1 MRRCG
6 RLRNLLLL
14 AAVGLVAIAVGAGPA
29 AGTYPGANGRIVFAN
44 GTNDLW
50 SVRPDGTGLELLTTV
65 VAPPGSGVRSFV
77 SFPSFSA
84 DGSKLAV
91 MLNEFERPTPCDP
104 QAINAGSGACRALVL
119 MNADGSNQH
128 VVYASEDIASLDLA
142 LSPDGN
148 KIAFTK
154 VIAKGNGNLSEQLFT
169 IEADGK
175 HLRLLTPQGPH
186 APATDTA
193 PTWSPDGTM
202 IAFESSRDE
211 ALTGNSWSLFS
222 VDVRTRKI
230 GRIIPGSMNND
241 LEPNWSPDGSKLVF
255 LRTFGYPDYRI
266 YSVNRDGN
274 GEQEILADFTA
285 VQGPVWSPDGSEILY
300 HGLGGLWLVNADGS
314 NSHQL
319 VFGVIQGYSWEPLP

>member
-1 MRRCG
+1 MKSLG

-14 AAVGLVAIAVGAGPA
+14 AVLGLVAIAAAAGPA
-29 AGTYPGANGRIVFAN
+29 GATYPGANGRIVFAN
-44 GTNDLW
+44 GTNEVW
-50 SVRPDGTGLELLTTV
+50 SVLPDGTGLELLTTV
-65 VAPPGSGVRSFV
+65 VAPPGVSSFV

-91 MLNEFERPTPCDP
+91 MLNELDTPTPCDP
-104 QAINAGSGACRALVL
+104 KAINAGSGTCRALVL

-128 VVYASEDIASLDLA
+128 VVYASEDVASLDLA

-148 KIAFTK
+148 KLAFTK
-154 VIAKGNGNLSEQLFT
+154 VTGSSSEQLFT

-175 HLRLLTPQGPH
+175 HLRLLTPQRPH
-186 APATDTA
+186 EPATDTA
-193 PTWSPDGTM
+193 PTWSPDGTT

-211 ALTGNSWSLFS
+211 ALTGNGWSLFS
-222 VDVRTRKI
+222 VDVRTRRI
-230 GRIIPGSMNND
+230 GRIIPDSMNND

-266 YSVNRDGN
+266 YSVNRDGS
-274 GEQEILADFTA
+274 GEQEILSDFTA
-285 VQGPVWSPDGSEILY
+285 VEGPVWSPDGSEILY
-300 HGLGGLWLVNADGS
+300 SGLGGLWLVNADGS

-319 VFGVIQGYSWEPLP
+319 LSGVIRGYSWEPLP

>member
-1 MRRCG
+1 MRPLR

-14 AAVGLVAIAVGAGPA
+14 ASLVFVAIAAGAGPA
-29 AGTYPGANGRIVFAN
+29 AATYPGANGRIVFAN
-44 GTNDLW
+44 GTNELW
-50 SVRPDGTGLELLTTV
+50 SVLPDATGLELLTTV
-65 VAPPGSGVRSFV
+65 VAPAGVSSFV

-91 MLNEFERPTPCDP
+91 MLNERDRPTPCDP
-104 QAINAGSGACRALVL
+104 SALNAGSGFCSALVL

-142 LSPDGN
+142 LSPDGSE
-148 KIAFTK
+148 IAFTK
-154 VIAKGNGNLSEQLFT
+154 VTGNSSEQLFT
-169 IEADGK
+169 IEADGT
-175 HLRLLTPQGPH
+175 HLRLLTRQRPH
-186 APATDTA
+186 EPATDTGA
-193 PTWSPDGTM
+193 TWSPDGRT
-202 IAFESSRDE
+202 IAFESNRDE
-211 ALTGNSWSLFS
+211 ALTGHSWSLFS

-266 YSVNRDGN
+266 YSVNRDGS
-274 GEQEILADFTA
+274 GEEEILSDFA
-285 VQGPVWSPDGSEILY
+285 AAEGPVWSPDGSEILY
-300 HGLGGLWLVNADGS
+300 QGLGGLWLVNADGS

-319 VFGVIQGYSWEPLP
+319 ISGVIRGFSWEPLP